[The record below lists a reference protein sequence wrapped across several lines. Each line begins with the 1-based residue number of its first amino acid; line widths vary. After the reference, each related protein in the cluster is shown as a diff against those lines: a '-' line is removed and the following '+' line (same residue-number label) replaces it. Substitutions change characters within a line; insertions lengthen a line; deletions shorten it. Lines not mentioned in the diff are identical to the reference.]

1 MVRDGIDVSQ
11 YQGIIN
17 WELVKNRI
25 DFAILRCGYGQ
36 DIPGQDDPTFKR
48 NADEC
53 TRLGIPFGVYLYS
66 YATNEKDAL
75 SEAKHVLRLI
85 KDYKMEYPIYLD
97 LEDPRVGRLTNEQ
110 IERNCRVWADEL
122 ARNNYFP
129 GFYASYYWWTTKLT
143 GALFTRYTKWIA
155 RYADELGIEGFDM
168 WQYTDKGFVEGI
180 NAPVDM
186 NISYRD
192 FPEEIKAGGFN
203 NFNEVVPEPEVP
215 ATEYK
220 VGDHVTFDHVY
231 ISSDSS
237 IPLIPYMNH
246 GTITRIVAD
255 ARNPYLIGNGL
266 GWVNNDSITGT
277 MRYLSN
283 PNYRGDSFV
292 DALTEIGVDAS
303 FASRRELAKKN
314 GIENYTG
321 SAKQN
326 LELLRLL
333 KEGRL
338 RQ

>member
-11 YQGIIN
+11 YQGEID
-17 WELVKNRI
+17 WERVKEHI

-36 DIPGQDDPTFKR
+36 DIPGQDNPTFKR

-66 YATNEKDAL
+66 YATDERAAL
-75 SEAKHVLRLI
+75 SEARHVMRLV
-85 KDYKMEYPIYLD
+85 KDYKMEYPVYLD
-97 LEDPRVGRLTNEQ
+97 LEDPRIGRLTNEQ

-129 GFYASYYWWTTKLT
+129 GFYASYYWWTSKLT
-143 GALFTRYTKWIA
+143 GALFTRYTRWVA
-155 RYADELGIEGFDM
+155 RYAEELGAEGFDM

-180 NAPVDM
+180 NAPVDR
-186 NISYRD
+186 NYAFRD
-192 FPEEIKAGGFN
+192 FPAEIRAGGYN
-203 NFNEVVPEPEVP
+203 NFERPEPNPEP
-215 ATEYK
+215 PTMNYK
-220 VGDHVTFDHVY
+220 VGDHVTFNHVY

-246 GTITRIVAD
+246 GTITRVVPN

-277 MRYLSN
+277 LTYLSN
-283 PNYRGDSFV
+283 PTYRGDSLV
-292 DALTEIGVDAS
+292 DALTQIGVDAS
-303 FASRRELAKKN
+303 FASRREIARRN

-321 SAKQN
+321 SARQN

-333 KEGRL
+333 REGRL
-338 RQ
+338 KQ

>member
-11 YQGIIN
+11 YQGEID
-17 WELVKNRI
+17 WERVKEHI

-66 YATNEKDAL
+66 YATDERAAL
-75 SEAKHVLRLI
+75 SEARHVMRLV
-85 KDYKMEYPIYLD
+85 KDYKMEYPVYLD
-97 LEDPRVGRLTNEQ
+97 LEDPRIGRLTNEQ

-129 GFYASYYWWTTKLT
+129 GFYASYYWWTSKLT
-143 GALFTRYTKWIA
+143 GALFTRYTRWVA
-155 RYADELGIEGFDM
+155 RYAEELGAEGFDM

-180 NAPVDM
+180 NAPVDR
-186 NISYRD
+186 NYAFRD
-192 FPEEIKAGGFN
+192 FPAEIRAGGYN
-203 NFNEVVPEPEVP
+203 NFERPEPNPEP
-215 ATEYK
+215 PTMNYK
-220 VGDHVTFDHVY
+220 VGDHVTFNHVY

-246 GTITRIVAD
+246 GTITRVVPN

-277 MRYLSN
+277 LTYLSN
-283 PNYRGDSFV
+283 PTYRGDSLV
-292 DALTEIGVDAS
+292 DALTQIGVDAS
-303 FASRRELAKKN
+303 FASRREIARRN

-321 SAKQN
+321 SARQN
-326 LELLRLL
+326 LKLLRLL
-333 KEGRL
+333 REGRL
-338 RQ
+338 KQ

>member
-11 YQGIIN
+11 YQGVID
-17 WELVKNRI
+17 WEKVKNHI

-66 YATNEKDAL
+66 YAQNERDAL
-75 SEAKHVLRLI
+75 SEARHVMRLI
-85 KDYKMEYPIYLD
+85 ADYKMEYPIYLD

-122 ARNNYFP
+122 QRHQYFP
-129 GFYASYYWWTTKLT
+129 GFYASYYWWTAKLT
-143 GALFTRYTKWIA
+143 GAFFKRYTRWVA
-155 RYADELGIEGFDM
+155 RYAEELGAEGFDM

-180 NAPVDM
+180 NAPVDR
-186 NISYRD
+186 NYAYRD
-192 FPEEIKAGGFN
+192 FPAEIKAGGFN
-203 NFNEVVPEPEVP
+203 NFDKETPEPP
-215 ATEYK
+215 DDTMKYK

-231 ISSDSS
+231 ISSESS

-246 GTITRIVAD
+246 GTITRIVEE

-266 GWVNNDSITGT
+266 GWVNDESITGT
-277 MRYLSN
+277 LRYLSN
-283 PNYRGDSFV
+283 PTYRGDSLV
-292 DALTEIGVDAS
+292 DALTQIGVDAS
-303 FASRRELAKKN
+303 FASRKELAEKN
-314 GIENYTG
+314 GIDNYTG

>member
-1 MVRDGIDVSQ
+1 MVRDGVDVSQ
-11 YQGIIN
+11 YQGEIN
-17 WELVKNRI
+17 WELAKKHI

-66 YATNEKDAL
+66 YAQNERDAL
-75 SEAKHVLRLI
+75 SEARHVLRLI
-85 KDYKMEYPIYLD
+85 ADYKMEYPIYLD
-97 LEDPRVGRLTNEQ
+97 LEDPRVGRLSNDQ

-122 ARNNYFP
+122 ARHDYFP
-129 GFYASYYWWTTKLT
+129 GFYASYYWWRTKLT
-143 GALFTRYTKWIA
+143 GTFFTRYTKWVA
-155 RYADELGIEGFDM
+155 RYADELGAEGFDM

-180 NAPVDM
+180 NAPVDRDYA
-186 NISYRD
+186 YRD
-192 FPEEIKAGGFN
+192 FPAEIREGGFN
-203 NFNEVVPEPEVP
+203 NFDKDEPDEDP
-215 ATEYK
+215 TEYE

-246 GTITRIVAD
+246 GTITRIVRN

-266 GWVNNDSITGT
+266 GWVNNESITGT
-277 MRYLSN
+277 MKYLSN
-283 PNYRGDSFV
+283 PTYRGDSLV
-292 DALTEIGVDAS
+292 DALTQIGVDAS
-303 FASRRELAKKN
+303 FSSRRELAKRN
-314 GIENYTG
+314 GIEDYTG
-321 SAKQN
+321 SARQN

-333 KEGRL
+333 KEGKL

>member
-11 YQGIIN
+11 YQGEID
-17 WELVKNRI
+17 WERVKEHI

-66 YATNEKDAL
+66 YATDERAAL
-75 SEAKHVLRLI
+75 SEARHVMRLV
-85 KDYKMEYPIYLD
+85 KDYKMEYPVYLD

-129 GFYASYYWWTTKLT
+129 GFYASYYWWTSKLT
-143 GALFTRYTKWIA
+143 GALFTRYTRWVA
-155 RYADELGIEGFDM
+155 RYAEELGAEGFDM

-180 NAPVDM
+180 NAPVDR
-186 NISYRD
+186 NYAFRD
-192 FPEEIKAGGFN
+192 FPAEIRAGGYN
-203 NFNEVVPEPEVP
+203 NFERPEPNPEP
-215 ATEYK
+215 PTMNYK
-220 VGDHVTFDHVY
+220 VGDHVTFNHVY

-246 GTITRIVAD
+246 GTITRVVPN

-277 MRYLSN
+277 LTYLSN
-283 PNYRGDSFV
+283 PTYRGDSLV
-292 DALTEIGVDAS
+292 DALTQIGVDAS
-303 FASRRELAKKN
+303 FASRREIARRN

-321 SAKQN
+321 SARQN

-333 KEGRL
+333 REGRL
-338 RQ
+338 KQ

>member
-11 YQGIIN
+11 YQGEID
-17 WELVKNRI
+17 WERVKEHI

-66 YATNEKDAL
+66 YATDERAAL
-75 SEAKHVLRLI
+75 SEARHVMRLV
-85 KDYKMEYPIYLD
+85 KDYKMEYPVYLD
-97 LEDPRVGRLTNEQ
+97 LEDPRIGRLTNEQ

-129 GFYASYYWWTTKLT
+129 GFYASYYWWTSKLT
-143 GALFTRYTKWIA
+143 GALFTRYTRWVA
-155 RYADELGIEGFDM
+155 RYAEELGAEGFDM

-180 NAPVDM
+180 NAPVDR
-186 NISYRD
+186 NYAFRD
-192 FPEEIKAGGFN
+192 FPAEIRAGGYN
-203 NFNEVVPEPEVP
+203 NFERPEPN
-215 ATEYK
+215 TEPPTMNYK
-220 VGDHVTFDHVY
+220 VGDHVTFNHVY

-246 GTITRIVAD
+246 GTITRVVPN

-277 MRYLSN
+277 LTYLSN
-283 PNYRGDSFV
+283 PTYRGDSLV
-292 DALTEIGVDAS
+292 DALTQIGVDAS
-303 FASRRELAKKN
+303 FASRREIARRN

-321 SAKQN
+321 SARQN

-333 KEGRL
+333 REGRL
-338 RQ
+338 KQ